1 MLKNPI
7 LRMIEKKEAGM
18 EYFIKKITGL
28 IITLLIVSI
37 LAFLAFE
44 IVPGDPARAILGT
57 EATESKVQAL
67 REEMGLNRPLPE
79 RYVQWARDF
88 MSGDMGSSYFYQIPV
103 REMIGDKLPITAAMT
118 TLAFLFTL
126 LLSVPV
132 SILSVRYE
140 NHLFDRLFLILNQI
154 TMSIPPFFIGIMFTV
169 LFGLVFRWFTPGGY
183 VSYTESIADFLGY
196 LLLPSLAIALPKA
209 AMTTK
214 MLRNSLIAEMHQDY
228 VRTAYSRGN
237 SPWRV
242 LLFHAFR
249 NGIVPVVT
257 FLGLAVTDMIA
268 NSIVIEH
275 VFGIPGIGRTL
286 IGSIAI
292 RDYPVV
298 EAIIVL
304 IAVLTLVMNTLVD
317 LLYHKLDK
325 RIEI

>member
-1 MLKNPI
+1 MKYI
-7 LRMIEKKEAGM
+7 
-18 EYFIKKITGL
+18 IKKIIGL

-37 LAFLAFE
+37 LAFFAFE
-44 IVPGDPARAILGT
+44 VIPGDPARTILGT

-79 RYVQWARDF
+79 RYIQWGKDF
-88 MSGDMGSSYFYQIPV
+88 LTGDMGVSYFYQIPV
-103 REMIGDKLPITAAMT
+103 REMIGDKLPITVAMT
-118 TLAFLFTL
+118 VLAFCFTL

-140 NHLFDRLFLILNQI
+140 NHFFDRMFLILNQV
-154 TMSIPPFFIGIMFTV
+154 TMSIPPFFIGIIFTV
-169 LFGLVFRWFTPGGY
+169 IFGLVFRWFTPGGY
-183 VSYTESIADFLGY
+183 VSYTESVSGFLGY
-196 LLLPSLAIALPKA
+196 LILPALAIALPRA

-242 LLFHAFR
+242 LLCHAFR

-257 FLGLAVTDMIA
+257 FLGMAVADMIA
-268 NSIVIEH
+268 NSIVVEH

-286 IGSIAI
+286 IGSISK

-304 IAVLTLVMNTLVD
+304 IAVVTLVMNTLVD
-317 LLYHKLDK
+317 LLYHRLDK
-325 RIEI
+325 RIEV

>member
-1 MLKNPI
+1 
-7 LRMIEKKEAGM
+7 MIRDMYEKEAGM
-18 EYFIKKITGL
+18 KYFIKKITGL

-44 IVPGDPARAILGT
+44 IIPGDPARAILGT

-79 RYVQWARDF
+79 RYVQWAKDF
-88 MSGDMGSSYFYQIPV
+88 AAGDMGHSYFYQLPV

-118 TLAFLFTL
+118 ILAFLFTL
-126 LLSVPV
+126 LLSIPV

-140 NHLFDRLFLILNQI
+140 NQWIDRVFLILNQV
-154 TMSIPPFFIGIMFTV
+154 TMSIPTFFIGMIFTV
-169 LFGLVFRWFTPGGY
+169 LFGLTFRWFTPGGY
-183 VSYTESIADFLGY
+183 VSYTESMTGFLGY
-196 LLLPSLAIALPKA
+196 LILPSLAIALPKA

-214 MLRNSLIAEMHQDY
+214 MLRNSLISEMHQDY

-242 LLFHAFR
+242 LLLHAFR

-257 FLGLAVTDMIA
+257 FLGMAVADMIA

-275 VFGIPGIGRTL
+275 VFGIPGIGKTL
-286 IGSIAI
+286 ISSISM

-298 EAIIVL
+298 EAVIVW
-304 IAVLTLVMNTLVD
+304 IAVVILVMNTLVD

-325 RIEI
+325 RIEV

>member
-1 MLKNPI
+1 MKYI
-7 LRMIEKKEAGM
+7 
-18 EYFIKKITGL
+18 IKKIIGL

-37 LAFLAFE
+37 LAFFAFE
-44 IVPGDPARAILGT
+44 VIPGDPARTILGT

-67 REEMGLNRPLPE
+67 REEMGLNRPLTE
-79 RYVQWARDF
+79 RYVQWGKDF
-88 MSGDMGSSYFYQIPV
+88 LTGDMGISYFYQIPV
-103 REMIGDKLPITAAMT
+103 REMIGDKLPITVAMT
-118 TLAFLFTL
+118 VLAFCFTL

-140 NHLFDRLFLILNQI
+140 NHFFDRMFLILNQV
-154 TMSIPPFFIGIMFTV
+154 TMSIPPFFIGIIFTV
-169 LFGLVFRWFTPGGY
+169 IFGLVFRWFTPGGY
-183 VSYTESIADFLGY
+183 VSYTESMSGFLSY
-196 LLLPSLAIALPKA
+196 LILPSLAIALPRA

-242 LLFHAFR
+242 LLCHAFR

-257 FLGLAVTDMIA
+257 FLGMAVADMIA
-268 NSIVIEH
+268 NSIVVEH

-286 IGSIAI
+286 IGSISK

-304 IAVLTLVMNTLVD
+304 IAVVTLVMNTLVD

-325 RIEI
+325 RIEV

>member
-1 MLKNPI
+1 MKYI
-7 LRMIEKKEAGM
+7 
-18 EYFIKKITGL
+18 IKKIIGL

-37 LAFLAFE
+37 LAFFAFE
-44 IVPGDPARAILGT
+44 VIPGDPARTILGT

-67 REEMGLNRPLPE
+67 REEMGLNRPLTE
-79 RYVQWARDF
+79 RYVQWGKDF
-88 MSGDMGSSYFYQIPV
+88 LTGDMGISYFYQIPV
-103 REMIGDKLPITAAMT
+103 REMIGDKLPITVAMT
-118 TLAFLFTL
+118 VLAFCFTL

-140 NHLFDRLFLILNQI
+140 NHFFDRMFLILNQV
-154 TMSIPPFFIGIMFTV
+154 TMSIPPFFIGIIFTV
-169 LFGLVFRWFTPGGY
+169 IFGLVFRWFTPGGY
-183 VSYTESIADFLGY
+183 VSYTESMSGFLSY
-196 LLLPSLAIALPKA
+196 LILPSLAIALPRA

-242 LLFHAFR
+242 LLCHAFR

-257 FLGLAVTDMIA
+257 FLGMAVADMIA
-268 NSIVIEH
+268 NSIVVEH
-275 VFGIPGIGRTL
+275 VFGILGIGRTL
-286 IGSIAI
+286 IGSISK

-304 IAVLTLVMNTLVD
+304 IAVVTLVMNTLVD
-317 LLYHKLDK
+317 LLYHRLDK
-325 RIEI
+325 RIEV

>member
-1 MLKNPI
+1 MKYI
-7 LRMIEKKEAGM
+7 
-18 EYFIKKITGL
+18 IKKIVGL

-37 LAFLAFE
+37 LAFFAFE
-44 IVPGDPARAILGT
+44 VIPGDPARTILGT

-67 REEMGLNRPLPE
+67 REEMGLNRPLTE
-79 RYVQWARDF
+79 RYVQWGKDF
-88 MSGDMGSSYFYQIPV
+88 LTGDMGISYFYQIPV
-103 REMIGDKLPITAAMT
+103 REMIGDKLPITVAMT
-118 TLAFLFTL
+118 VLAFCFTL

-140 NHLFDRLFLILNQI
+140 NHFFDRMFLILNQV
-154 TMSIPPFFIGIMFTV
+154 TMSIPPFFIGIIFTV
-169 LFGLVFRWFTPGGY
+169 IFGLVFRWFTPGGY
-183 VSYTESIADFLGY
+183 VSYTESMSGFLSY
-196 LLLPSLAIALPKA
+196 LILPSLAIALPRA

-242 LLFHAFR
+242 LLCHAFR

-257 FLGLAVTDMIA
+257 FLGMAVADMIA
-268 NSIVIEH
+268 NSIVVEH

-286 IGSIAI
+286 IGSISK

-304 IAVLTLVMNTLVD
+304 IAVVTLVMNTLVD
-317 LLYHKLDK
+317 LLYHRLDK
-325 RIEI
+325 RIEV

>member
-1 MLKNPI
+1 MKYI
-7 LRMIEKKEAGM
+7 
-18 EYFIKKITGL
+18 IKKIIGL

-37 LAFLAFE
+37 LAFFAFE
-44 IVPGDPARAILGT
+44 VIPGDPARTILGT

-79 RYVQWARDF
+79 RYIQWGKDF
-88 MSGDMGSSYFYQIPV
+88 LTGDMGVSYFYQIPV
-103 REMIGDKLPITAAMT
+103 REMIGDKLPITVAMT
-118 TLAFLFTL
+118 VLAFCFTL

-140 NHLFDRLFLILNQI
+140 NHFFDRMFLILNQV
-154 TMSIPPFFIGIMFTV
+154 TMSIPPFFIGIIFTV
-169 LFGLVFRWFTPGGY
+169 IFGLVFRWFTPGGY
-183 VSYTESIADFLGY
+183 VSYTESVSGFLGY
-196 LLLPSLAIALPKA
+196 LILPSLAIALPRA

-242 LLFHAFR
+242 LLCHAFR

-257 FLGLAVTDMIA
+257 FLGMAVADMIA
-268 NSIVIEH
+268 NSIVVEH

-286 IGSIAI
+286 IGSISK

-304 IAVLTLVMNTLVD
+304 IAVVTLVMNTLVD

-325 RIEI
+325 RIEV

>member
-1 MLKNPI
+1 MKYI
-7 LRMIEKKEAGM
+7 
-18 EYFIKKITGL
+18 IKKIIGL

-37 LAFLAFE
+37 LAFFAFE
-44 IVPGDPARAILGT
+44 VIPGDPARTILGT

-67 REEMGLNRPLPE
+67 REEMGLNRPLTE
-79 RYVQWARDF
+79 RYVQWGKDF
-88 MSGDMGSSYFYQIPV
+88 LTGDMGISYFYQIPV
-103 REMIGDKLPITAAMT
+103 REMIGDKLPITVAMT
-118 TLAFLFTL
+118 VLAFCFTL

-140 NHLFDRLFLILNQI
+140 NHFFDRMFLILNQV
-154 TMSIPPFFIGIMFTV
+154 TMSIPPFFIGIIFTV
-169 LFGLVFRWFTPGGY
+169 IFGLVFRWFTPGGY
-183 VSYTESIADFLGY
+183 VSYTESMSGFLSY
-196 LLLPSLAIALPKA
+196 LILPSLAIALPRA

-242 LLFHAFR
+242 LLCHAFR

-257 FLGLAVTDMIA
+257 FLGMAVADMIA
-268 NSIVIEH
+268 NSIVVEH

-286 IGSIAI
+286 IGSISK

-304 IAVLTLVMNTLVD
+304 SAVVTLVMNTLVD
-317 LLYHKLDK
+317 LLYHRLDK
-325 RIEI
+325 RIEV

>member
-1 MLKNPI
+1 MKYI
-7 LRMIEKKEAGM
+7 
-18 EYFIKKITGL
+18 IKKIIGL

-37 LAFLAFE
+37 LAFFAFE
-44 IVPGDPARAILGT
+44 VIPGDPARTILGT

-67 REEMGLNRPLPE
+67 REEMGLNRPLTE
-79 RYVQWARDF
+79 RYVQWGKDF
-88 MSGDMGSSYFYQIPV
+88 LTGDMGISYFYQISV
-103 REMIGDKLPITAAMT
+103 REMIGDKLPITVAMT
-118 TLAFLFTL
+118 VLAFCFTL

-140 NHLFDRLFLILNQI
+140 NHFFDRMFLILNQV
-154 TMSIPPFFIGIMFTV
+154 TMSIPPFFIGIIFTV
-169 LFGLVFRWFTPGGY
+169 IFGLVFRWFTPGGY
-183 VSYTESIADFLGY
+183 VSYTESMSGFLSY
-196 LLLPSLAIALPKA
+196 LILPSLAIALPRA

-214 MLRNSLIAEMHQDY
+214 MLRNSLIAEIHQDY

-242 LLFHAFR
+242 LLCHAFR

-257 FLGLAVTDMIA
+257 FLGMAVADMIA
-268 NSIVIEH
+268 NSIVVEH

-286 IGSIAI
+286 IGSISK

-304 IAVLTLVMNTLVD
+304 IAVVTLVMNTLVD
-317 LLYHKLDK
+317 LLYHRLDK
-325 RIEI
+325 RIEV

>member
-1 MLKNPI
+1 MK
-7 LRMIEKKEAGM
+7 
-18 EYFIKKITGL
+18 YFIKKITGL

-44 IVPGDPARAILGT
+44 IIPGDPARAILGT

-79 RYVQWARDF
+79 RYVQWAKDF
-88 MSGDMGSSYFYQIPV
+88 AAGDMGHSYFYQLPV

-118 TLAFLFTL
+118 ILAFLFTL
-126 LLSVPV
+126 LISIPV

-140 NHLFDRLFLILNQI
+140 NRWIDRLFLILNQV
-154 TMSIPPFFIGIMFTV
+154 TMSIPPFFIGMIFTV
-169 LFGLVFRWFTPGGY
+169 LFGLTLRWFTPGGY
-183 VSYTESIADFLGY
+183 VSYTESMAGFLGY
-196 LLLPSLAIALPKA
+196 LILPSLAIALPKA

-242 LLFHAFR
+242 LLLHAFR

-257 FLGLAVTDMIA
+257 FLGMAVADMIA

-286 IGSIAI
+286 IGSISM

-298 EAIIVL
+298 EAIIVW
-304 IAVLTLVMNTLVD
+304 IAVVILVMNTLVD

-325 RIEI
+325 RIEV

>member
-1 MLKNPI
+1 MKYI
-7 LRMIEKKEAGM
+7 
-18 EYFIKKITGL
+18 IKKIIGL

-37 LAFLAFE
+37 LAFFAFE
-44 IVPGDPARAILGT
+44 VIPGDPARTILGT

-67 REEMGLNRPLPE
+67 REEMGLNRPLTE
-79 RYVQWARDF
+79 RYVQWGKDF
-88 MSGDMGSSYFYQIPV
+88 LTGDMGISYFYQIPV
-103 REMIGDKLPITAAMT
+103 REMIGDKLPITVAMT
-118 TLAFLFTL
+118 VLAFCFTL

-140 NHLFDRLFLILNQI
+140 NLFFDRMFLILNQV
-154 TMSIPPFFIGIMFTV
+154 TMSIPPFFIGIIFTV
-169 LFGLVFRWFTPGGY
+169 IFGLVFRWFTPGGY
-183 VSYTESIADFLGY
+183 VSYTESMSGFLSY
-196 LLLPSLAIALPKA
+196 LILPSLAIALPRA

-242 LLFHAFR
+242 LLCHAFR

-257 FLGLAVTDMIA
+257 FLGMAVADMIA
-268 NSIVIEH
+268 NSIVVEH

-286 IGSIAI
+286 IGSISK

-304 IAVLTLVMNTLVD
+304 IAVVTLVMNTLVD
-317 LLYHKLDK
+317 LLYHRLDK
-325 RIEI
+325 RIEV